1 MVCGDVVL
9 LNFADIFI
17 LICGIAV
24 LKIFWVISMQ
34 FSDVILCSVYT
45 YICAVF
51 ALFVS
56 PFYPP
61 PDKRVLKSV
70 TQLSRKKNLST
81 PEFKE
86 LNL

>member
-9 LNFADIFI
+9 LDFADIFI

-24 LKIFWVISMQ
+24 LKIFWVK
-34 FSDVILCSVYT
+34 FFDVILCSVYT

>member
-9 LNFADIFI
+9 LDFADIFI

-45 YICAVF
+45 
-51 ALFVS
+51 
-56 PFYPP
+56 
-61 PDKRVLKSV
+61 
-70 TQLSRKKNLST
+70 
-81 PEFKE
+81 
-86 LNL
+86 